1 MSDEE
6 LLNKYHHYI
15 KKRRIVISLLLFFLI
30 IIAAV
35 IIHCFPRISQD
46 DSVIIE
52 KEIDSTP
59 PVITLKTTNISIY
72 QNEAIDYLS
81 YIESVQDDKEGDLK
95 DKVAFKEIDTSKIG
109 TFEIIY
115 SVSDSSNNMSHSKL
129 TVEINE
135 KNTEPLPQEENNN
148 SSNSHSSS
156 TSSNNN
162 NSNKPQQ
169 PSNNST
175 TKPTTKVIKYF
186 LFEDGYT
193 MTNVAEACADELK
206 KLGVAGM
213 CSPIQDS
220 TGIYLGM
227 KLETN

>member
-115 SVSDSSNNMSHSKL
+115 SVSDSSNNMSQSKL

-135 KNTEPLPQEENNN
+135 KKYRTI
-148 SSNSHSSS
+148 
-156 TSSNNN
+156 TTRR
-162 NSNKPQQ
+162 KQQ
-169 PSNNST
+169 
-175 TKPTTKVIKYF
+175 F
-186 LFEDGYT
+186 F
-193 MTNVAEACADELK
+193 
-206 KLGVAGM
+206 
-213 CSPIQDS
+213 
-220 TGIYLGM
+220 
-227 KLETN
+227 